1 MIKKHALYTVGTVLV
16 CCLLIA
22 CGKTAP
28 QRPSQRSGE
37 MPAEDTATLAL
48 LELNQ
53 RLVRE
58 ADREVR
64 VYVEHEPEA
73 YALLEYAN
81 AWCCIFD
88 HGDTDGAAPQNNES
102 WTLHIRTHDLEG
114 RLLLDEHRAY
124 FFSRGELP
132 VAVDVLQPE
141 LRHGERLR
149 IVAPW
154 YSAYGMHG
162 NGIVAPYTSVVLDVT
177 VE

>member
-1 MIKKHALYTVGTVLV
+1 MIKKHALYAVGTVLV

-37 MPAEDTATLAL
+37 VPAEDTATLAL